1 MSKKKL
7 IPAICILSVMAMFA
21 LMYFE
26 ATKPYAWL
34 AVMAGGLVVAGISI
48 LGKKDQSES

>member
-7 IPAICILSVMAMFA
+7 VPAICILSVMAMFA

-34 AVMAGGLVVAGISI
+34 AIMAGGLAVAGISI
-48 LGKKDQSES
+48 LGKKDQSEN